1 MRYRYLLA
9 FLIPLIVSGCQTG
22 APGSDASSAPVEI
35 SGPAASAIAGDMAA
49 RFAEQA
55 GATKTPLKLQADAS
69 EYSIALESALK
80 GWGYTVVRK
89 VAGPDAGKEKG
100 AKPTELSY
108 GLSAADGQVLARIS
122 TDKFAMG
129 RAYSV
134 NNGTAAPSSPLSLMT
149 FN

>member
-1 MRYRYLLA
+1 MRFRYLLA
-9 FLIPLIVSGCQTG
+9 LLIPLNVSGCQTG

-55 GATKTPLKLQADAS
+55 GAAKTALKLQADAS

-80 GWGYTVVRK
+80 GWGYTVVREG
-89 VAGPDAGKEKG
+89 AGPDTENAK
-100 AKPTELSY
+100 ATKPTALSY
-108 GLSAADGQVLARIS
+108 GLSAAEGQVLARIS
-122 TDKFAMG
+122 TDAFAMG

-134 NNGTAAPSSPLSLMT
+134 NNGTAAPSSPLSLTT

>member
-1 MRYRYLLA
+1 MRFRLPLA
-9 FLIPLIVSGCQTG
+9 VILCLNLSGCQTG
-22 APGSDASSAPVEI
+22 APGSDANSAPVEI

-55 GATKTPLKLQADAS
+55 GATKTPLKLQAEAS

-80 GWGYTVVRK
+80 GWGYTIVREG
-89 VAGPDAGKEKG
+89 AGPDTGNAKA
-100 AKPTELSY
+100 AKPTAVSY

-122 TDKFAMG
+122 TDTFAMG

-134 NNGTAAPSSPLSLMT
+134 TNGTAAPSSPLSLMT

>member
-1 MRYRYLLA
+1 MRFRYTLGVIMCLT
-9 FLIPLIVSGCQTG
+9 VSGCQTA

-55 GATKTPLKLQADAS
+55 GGTKTPLKLQPDAS

-80 GWGYTVVRK
+80 GWGYTVVREG
-89 VAGPDAGKEKG
+89 AGPDSANAKA
-100 AKPTELSY
+100 AKPTALSF
-108 GLSAADGQVLARIS
+108 GLSAANGQVLALIS
-122 TDKFAMG
+122 TDTFAMG

-134 NNGTAAPSSPLSLMT
+134 TNGTAAPSSPLSLMT